1 MSYQVGKKVK
11 AVYQIARGEGEG
23 GLAEFFIHDST
34 GAIVCTII
42 TPHFADEETVA
53 EFLTD
58 SVFKP
63 KDRETFVAG

>member
-11 AVYQIARGEGEG
+11 AVYQIARGEREG

-34 GAIVCTII
+34 GTIVCTIT

-53 EFLTD
+53 ELRQVLGKRRHSSTC
-58 SVFKP
+58 V
-63 KDRETFVAG
+63 